1 MLNFFMVAYQTAN
14 PKPNLEL
21 KREVKQEREAL
32 KYLTPEERA
41 RFEEDEAKIR
51 EDKTKFD
58 ESKFARQK
66 KRKRDAIEEATVRF
80 AEKTAK
86 DQCEEFER
94 KRRRVETSMQFIT
107 LGNTATLSTGPF
119 VTPSRSPILPGD
131 LLHEFHQ
138 LQAPSLQESSEYEA
152 RQVTRL
158 PQSYWQYPILT
169 AQRTSSSR
177 KPQFPFR
184 RVRPQHQWLEKKPEQ
199 R

>member
-14 PKPNLEL
+14 PKPNWEL
-21 KREVKQEREAL
+21 KREAKQEREAL
-32 KYLTPEERA
+32 KYLITPEERA

-86 DQCEEFER
+86 DQCKEFER

-107 LGNTATLSTGPF
+107 YGNTATLSTGPF
-119 VTPSRSPILPGD
+119 VTPSGSPILPGD

-138 LQAPSLQESSEYEA
+138 LQAAISADKFRIRGTLSDPITSKLGS
-152 RQVTRL
+152 TR
-158 PQSYWQYPILT
+158 Y
-169 AQRTSSSR
+169 
-177 KPQFPFR
+177 
-184 RVRPQHQWLEKKPEQ
+184 
-199 R
+199 